1 MGTARHRA
9 ALLAACAAVGVA
21 LIAPG
26 RSEAAGEIYW
36 FALQSEDVYTAI
48 RFYQGLFGWEID
60 TGPTGNF
67 LMRRNGVPFASMA
80 QIEDRIPN
88 VSESTWLA
96 AINVTDVQRA
106 VATAKSLGATIRTD
120 VTELPGWGRFA
131 VLQDTDGAP
140 LILAQPQRP
149 LGGNLGYSG
158 WRWAELWSH
167 DPPKAQSFYTK
178 VIGYTPQVVK
188 PGGQPYTVFDSDGKH
203 RAGLMKLQQKEIPSR
218 WMPYVGVTDLKGIL
232 VRVWQNGGKVL
243 REPAEID
250 KPAAGA
256 NRVALIADPT
266 GGALFLYQLDVRA
279 TADPAAI
286 ADANVTNMRAQ
297 PTDRFGDSGGSGG
310 GNFNVSFSLSYST
323 GFGPGW
329 GTMYPVLPGG
339 AFGPY

>member
-1 MGTARHRA
+1 MGPSRHRA
-9 ALLAACAAVGVA
+9 SLLAACAAVALA
-21 LIAPG
+21 LIAPQ

-36 FALQSEDVYTAI
+36 FMLQTEDVFTAV

-67 LMRRNGVPFASMA
+67 LMKRNGTPFASIA

-96 AINVTDVQRA
+96 AINVTDAKKA
-106 VATAKSLGATIRTD
+106 VASAKSLGASIRTD

-131 VLQDTDGAP
+131 LLQDPDGAP
-140 LILAQPQRP
+140 LILAQPARP

-167 DPPKAQSFYTK
+167 DPQKSQSFYTK
-178 VIGYTPQVVK
+178 VIGYSPQLVK
-188 PGGQPYTVFDSDGKH
+188 PGGQPYTVFDTDGKH
-203 RAGLMKLQQKEIPSR
+203 RAGLMQLEQKEIPSR

-266 GGALFLYQLDVRA
+266 GGALFLYQLDERA
-279 TADPAAI
+279 TADPAVV
-286 ADANVTNMRAQ
+286 ADTNANNMRVKR
-297 PTDRFGDSGGSGG
+297 DEGFSDSGDRTP
-310 GNFNVSFSLSYST
+310 NVSFTLSYST

>member
-1 MGTARHRA
+1 MGPSRHRA
-9 ALLAACAAVGVA
+9 SLLAACAAVGAA
-21 LIAPG
+21 LIVP
-26 RSEAAGEIYW
+26 SLCDAAGEIYW
-36 FALQSEDVYTAI
+36 FALETEDPFTAI

-67 LMRRNGVPFASMA
+67 LMRRNGTPFASIA

-96 AINVTDVQRA
+96 AINVVDVKKA
-106 VATAKSLGATIRTD
+106 VATAKSLGASIRTD

-131 VLQDTDGAP
+131 LLQDLDGAP

-167 DPPKAQSFYTK
+167 DPPKARSFYTK
-178 VIGYTPQVVK
+178 VIGYKPQELK
-188 PGGQPYTVFDSDGKH
+188 PGGQPYTVFDTDGKH
-203 RAGLMKLQQKEIPSR
+203 RAGLMKLEQKEIPAR
-218 WMPYVGVTDLKGIL
+218 WMPYVGVSDLKGIL

-266 GGALFLYQLDVRA
+266 GGALFLYQLDARA
-279 TADPAAI
+279 TADPAVV
-286 ADANVTNMRAQ
+286 ADSNANNMRAKRDD
-297 PTDRFGDSGGSGG
+297 PFNDGGAAG
-310 GNFNVSFSLSYST
+310 GNVNVSFSLSYAT

-329 GTMYPVLPGG
+329 GTMYPVMPGG

>member
-1 MGTARHRA
+1 MGPSRHRA
-9 ALLAACAAVGVA
+9 PLLAACAIVGAA
-21 LIAPG
+21 LIAPS

-36 FALQSEDVYTAI
+36 FALQSEDVFTAI

-60 TGPTGNF
+60 TGPAGNF
-67 LMRRNGVPFASMA
+67 LMRRNGVPFASIA

-96 AINVTDVQRA
+96 AINVLDVKKA
-106 VATAKSLGATIRTD
+106 VATAASLGASIRTD

-131 VLQDTDGAP
+131 VLQDPDGAP

-167 DPPKAQSFYTK
+167 DPAKAQSFYTK

-188 PGGQPYTVFDSDGKH
+188 PGGQPYTVFDTAGKH

-218 WMPYVGVTDLKGIL
+218 WMPYVGVSDLKGIL

-250 KPAAGA
+250 KPAAGT

-266 GGALFLYQLDVRA
+266 GGALFLYQLDERA

-286 ADANVTNMRAQ
+286 ADSNAANMRVKRDEPVA
-297 PTDRFGDSGGSGG
+297 DSGG

-329 GTMYPVLPGG
+329 GTMYPVIPGG
-339 AFGPY
+339 GFGPY

>member
-1 MGTARHRA
+1 MGHSRHRA
-9 ALLAACAAVGVA
+9 SLLAACAATLVA
-21 LIAPG
+21 ALAAPG

-36 FALQSEDVYTAI
+36 FALQTEDAFTAI

-60 TGPTGNF
+60 TGPTGAF
-67 LMRRNGVPFASMA
+67 LMRRNGTPFASIA

-96 AINVTDVQRA
+96 AINVMDVKKA
-106 VATAKSLGATIRTD
+106 VATAKSLGASIRTD
-120 VTELPGWGRFA
+120 VTELPGWGSFA
-131 VLQDTDGAP
+131 LLQDPDGAP
-140 LILAQPQRP
+140 LILAQPQRS

-178 VIGYTPQVVK
+178 VIGYSPQVVK
-188 PGGQPYTVFDSDGKH
+188 PGGQPYTVFDTDGKH
-203 RAGLMKLQQKEIPSR
+203 RAGLMKLEQKEIPSR
-218 WMPYVGVTDLKGIL
+218 WMPYVGVSDLKGIL

-250 KPAAGA
+250 KPVAGA

-266 GGALFLYQLDVRA
+266 GGALFLYQLDERA
-279 TADPAAI
+279 TADPAVV
-286 ADANVTNMRAQ
+286 ADSNANNMRVKR
-297 PTDRFGDSGGSGG
+297 DDSFSDSGDRTP
-310 GNFNVSFSLSYST
+310 NVSFSLSYST

>member
-1 MGTARHRA
+1 
-9 ALLAACAAVGVA
+9 
-21 LIAPG
+21 LIAPQ

-36 FALQSEDVYTAI
+36 FMLQTEDVFTAV

-67 LMRRNGVPFASMA
+67 LMRRNGTPFASIM

-88 VSESTWLA
+88 VSEATWLA
-96 AINVTDVQRA
+96 AINVTDVKKA
-106 VATAKSLGATIRTD
+106 VAAAKSLGASIRTD
-120 VTELPGWGRFA
+120 VTDLEGWGRFA
-131 VLQDTDGAP
+131 LLQDPDGAP
-140 LILAQPQRP
+140 LILAQPQRS

-158 WRWAELWSH
+158 WRWAELWTH
-167 DPPKAQSFYTK
+167 DPPKAESFYTK
-178 VIGYTPQVVK
+178 VIGYMPQVVK
-188 PGGQPYTVFDSDGKH
+188 PGGQPYTVFDTDGQH

-250 KPAAGA
+250 KPAAGT

-266 GGALFLYQLDVRA
+266 GGALFLYQLDERA
-279 TADPAAI
+279 TADPSAV
-286 ADANVTNMRAQ
+286 ADANARDFSVKRE
-297 PTDRFGDSGGSGG
+297 DRFTDTGDRTP
-310 GNFNVSFSLSYST
+310 NVSFSLSYST

-329 GTMYPVLPGG
+329 GTMYPVIPGG

>member
-1 MGTARHRA
+1 MGHSRHRA
-9 ALLAACAAVGVA
+9 SPLAACAAVFVA
-21 LIAPG
+21 LVAPG

-36 FALQSEDVYTAI
+36 FALQTEDPFTAI

-67 LMRRNGVPFASMA
+67 LMRRNGTPFASIA

-96 AINVTDVQRA
+96 AINVQDVKKA
-106 VATAKSLGATIRTD
+106 VATAKSLGASIRTD

-131 VLQDTDGAP
+131 LLQDPDGAP

-167 DPPKAQSFYTK
+167 DPAKAQSFYTK
-178 VIGYTPQVVK
+178 VIGFTPEVVK
-188 PGGQPYTVFDSDGKH
+188 PGGQPYTVFDTDGKH

-218 WMPYVGVTDLKGIL
+218 WMPYVGVSDLKGIL

-266 GGALFLYQLDVRA
+266 GGALFLYQLDERA
-279 TADPAAI
+279 TADPAVV
-286 ADANVTNMRAQ
+286 ADSNANNMRAQ
-297 PTDRFGDSGGSGG
+297 PRLTNPGDSMPNV
-310 GNFNVSFSLSYST
+310 NFTLSYST

-329 GTMYPVLPGG
+329 GTMYPVMPGG

>member
-1 MGTARHRA
+1 MGPSRHRA
-9 ALLAACAAVGVA
+9 SLLVASAALALA
-21 LIAPG
+21 LIAPQ

-36 FALQSEDVYTAI
+36 FMLQTEDVFTAV

-67 LMRRNGVPFASMA
+67 LMRRNGTPFASIM
-80 QIEDRIPN
+80 QIKDRIPN

-96 AINVTDVQRA
+96 AINVTDVKKA
-106 VATAKSLGATIRTD
+106 VASAKSLGATIRTD
-120 VTELPGWGRFA
+120 VTDLPGWGRFA
-131 VLQDTDGAP
+131 LLQDPDGAP
-140 LILAQPQRP
+140 LILAQPQRS

-167 DPPKAQSFYTK
+167 DPPKAESFYTK
-178 VIGYTPQVVK
+178 VIGYMPQVVK
-188 PGGQPYTVFDSDGKH
+188 PSGQPYTVFDTDGKH

-218 WMPYVGVTDLKGIL
+218 WMPYVGVSDLKGIL

-250 KPAAGA
+250 KPVAGA

-266 GGALFLYQLDVRA
+266 GAALFLYQLDERA
-279 TADPAAI
+279 AADPNIVAAV
-286 ADANVTNMRAQ
+286 NEVNMRRRSEQPIAQ
-297 PTDRFGDSGGSGG
+297 SVQDQYP
-310 GNFNVSFSLSYST
+310 NVNFSLSYST

-329 GTMYPVLPGG
+329 GTAYPVMPGG
-339 AFGPY
+339 A

>member
-1 MGTARHRA
+1 MGTRRHRA
-9 ALLAACAAVGVA
+9 PLLAACAAVGVA
-21 LIAPG
+21 LIAPT
-26 RSEAAGEIYW
+26 RSDAAGEIYW

-67 LMRRNGVPFASMA
+67 LMRRSGVPFASMM

-96 AINVTDVQRA
+96 AINVTDVKKA
-106 VATAKSLGATIRTD
+106 VATAKSLGGTIRTD

-131 VLQDTDGAP
+131 ILQDLDGAP

-178 VIGYTPQVVK
+178 VIGYAPQVVK
-188 PGGQPYTVFDSDGKH
+188 PGGQPYTVFDTDGKH

-250 KPAAGA
+250 KPAAGT

-266 GGALFLYQLDVRA
+266 GAALFLYQLDERA
-279 TADPAAI
+279 TADPAAV
-286 ADANVTNMRAQ
+286 ADSNVANMRTQ
-297 PTDRFGDSGGSGG
+297 PRDRFGDGGG
-310 GNFNVSFSLSYST
+310 GNSNVTFSLSYST

-329 GTMYPVLPGG
+329 GTMYPVIPGG